1 MELSGVKNISKT
13 YGSGG
18 AGKHALKS
26 YLSLIPIS
34 ANEDPGPKEG

>member
-26 YLSLIPIS
+26 YLSLIPIPD
-34 ANEDPGPKEG
+34 NEDPGTKAG